1 LLTSS
6 LHGIACKQSLHM
18 LRSSVHFV
26 QNDICRRN
34 HSQAR
39 LGRSRYKCEP
49 GSAFIEPTC
58 QALEKGFKVKKGRRF
73 CRLGMRLVCRFVAQR
88 LV

>member
-1 LLTSS
+1 
-6 LHGIACKQSLHM
+6 M

-39 LGRSRYKCEP
+39 LGRSRSKREP
-49 GSAFIEPTC
+49 GSAFIELTC
-58 QALEKGFKVKKGRRF
+58 QALEKGFRVKKGRF

>member
-1 LLTSS
+1 
-6 LHGIACKQSLHM
+6 M